1 MTVTPKLP
9 SVFDFIDYR
18 RYLEEYFT
26 ARRMMDARFSL
37 RVFASRAGLP
47 LSNSSLFSKIIAGK
61 RNLTLDLQYKIA
73 KALKL
78 SATESEFFGALVR
91 FNQSKSGETKEQLY
105 KELAKYRKSKARIL
119 SKEAYAYYAHWR
131 NSIIRAYIGINQN
144 EKNPAAIGKSV
155 FPALPVKEV
164 ETSLQLLLQLG
175 LIVKTANGYALSEAH
190 IATERENKDFV
201 GKLRIEEMLKLA
213 HDVFPHVPAEHR
225 EYSAMTVFIS
235 QQGYKAIQEKIRRF
249 REEVKAIVADDQAE
263 DRIYTMG
270 LQFFPNSGFSG
281 WQGEVEAH
289 QPSLH
294 RKSAAER
301 NEKGDVEADKSGKS
315 ATKPGRAM
323 P

>member
-9 SVFDFIDYR
+9 SVFDFLDYR
-18 RYLEEYFT
+18 RYLDEYFT
-26 ARRMMDARFSL
+26 ARRLLDPRFSL

-78 SATESEFFGALVR
+78 TSAESEYFGALVR
-91 FNQSKSGETKEQLY
+91 FNQSKSGETREQLY
-105 KELAKYRKSKARIL
+105 KELGKYRKSKARIL
-119 SKEAYAYYAHWR
+119 SKDAYAYYAHWR
-131 NSIIRAYIGINQN
+131 NTIIRAYIGINQH
-144 EKNPAAIGKSV
+144 EKNPVAIGKAV
-155 FPALPVKEV
+155 FPTIPAKEV
-164 ETSLQLLLQLG
+164 EASLQLLLQLG
-175 LIVKTANGYALSEAH
+175 LIVKTANGYALSEAN
-190 IATERENKDFV
+190 IATERENKDYV

-235 QQGYKAIQEKIRRF
+235 GKGYQAIQEKIRRF
-249 REEVKAIVADDQAE
+249 REEVKALVAEDQAE

-281 WQGEVEAH
+281 WQGEENA
-289 QPSLH
+289 PAPKDL
-294 RKSAAER
+294 
-301 NEKGDVEADKSGKS
+301 
-315 ATKPGRAM
+315 KPRRDI